1 MVSHRFIRLGTISRE
16 WRPTLIQH
24 QRRNLHNPLTCCTSL
39 RVVFDQKY
47 FLTLASLISLI
58 WVATCNM
65 VSLVV
70 TVDCGME
77 VDSLD
82 YSPPPAE
89 PGLSGPAI
97 IPLHWTTG
105 RQLEIN
111 KWIISSNNSL
121 LWRPTSPPISPHLT
135 LVISTEVIPRCFLQC
150 IKFEEKINPSK
161 YIINFNAQRMY
172 Y

>member
-39 RVVFDQKY
+39 RVVFEIFPDSR
-47 FLTLASLISLI
+47 LTL
-58 WVATCNM
+58 ATCNM
-65 VSLVV
+65 VSLVL